1 MGEFD
6 FWLEGSIIIEVSL
19 LVNISCHTDIY
30 IFSCLSILNILLI
43 IEQA

>member
-6 FWLEGSIIIEVSL
+6 VWLEGSIIIEVSL
-19 LVNISCHTDIY
+19 LVNISCIHIY